1 MRRHPIYLD
10 AYLSSLNMVVN
21 ALEKNKDVTTHFY
34 VFLYVATGLRERV
47 LDLTES
53 NFDLVNNVFF
63 PRSYL
68 KYNQNSD
75 IKMHMHPS
83 FSKIVLAYIK
93 KMRIPNGEKLL
104 DIQKP
109 SYFNP
114 YIPKTCHYDSNKIVF
129 SLASTLL
136 LQTYNPRL
144 VAKVLFLNKQYISF
158 VAKSNGL
165 LITGDIMYKE
175 GREVTPKEELYHPH
189 MWLELEKAK
198 AVTKNG
204 RV

>member
-1 MRRHPIYLD
+1 
-10 AYLSSLNMVVN
+10 MVVN

-53 NFDLVNNVFF
+53 NFDLVKNVFF

-68 KYNQNSD
+68 KYNENSD
-75 IKMHMHPS
+75 IKMYMHPS

-109 SYFNP
+109 SYFNA
-114 YIPKTCHYDSNKIVF
+114 YIPKTCHYDPNKIVF
-129 SLASTLL
+129 SFASALL

-165 LITGDIMYKE
+165 LITGDIVYKE
-175 GREVTPKEELYHPH
+175 GREVTPKEEVYHPH

-198 AVTKNG
+198 AVSKNG